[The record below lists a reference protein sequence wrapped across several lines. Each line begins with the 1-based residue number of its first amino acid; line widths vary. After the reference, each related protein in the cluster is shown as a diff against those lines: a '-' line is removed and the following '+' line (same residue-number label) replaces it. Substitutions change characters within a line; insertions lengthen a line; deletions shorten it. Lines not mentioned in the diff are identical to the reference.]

1 MHADGR
7 ICANYV
13 KSALFFTGG
22 GRSFGRHALFLL
34 PYRFCF
40 TNRALTLLAT
50 SIVTVQVG
58 VVPVHA
64 PLQPAKA

>member
-7 ICANYV
+7 NCANYV
-13 KSALFFTGG
+13 KSALSFTGG
-22 GRSFGRHALFLL
+22 GRSFGRHALFRL
-34 PYRFCF
+34 PYLFCF

-58 VVPVHA
+58 AVPLQA
-64 PLQPAKA
+64 PLQPANA

>member
-22 GRSFGRHALFLL
+22 GRSIGRHMSYF
-34 PYRFCF
+34 FCF

-64 PLQPAKA
+64 PLQPANA

>member
-22 GRSFGRHALFLL
+22 GRSIGRHM
-34 PYRFCF
+34 PYFFCF

-58 VVPVHA
+58 AVPLQA